1 MISLSIWILS
11 AILLTCRAQEYYVT
25 TNSSACPSHATNCRT
40 LDDYASYGSAFW
52 FGKKNVSLIFLE
64 GNHTTN
70 KLFHVVGIN
79 FLTVTSSGD
88 TDSLLIFDMSIFWVE
103 ASNSLVMENLNFDNC
118 ILHSH
123 YQSSSTNITGVML
136 IRELNLRNSDVFIHS
151 AIRGHPLLVELKE
164 LRTDNQFYVD
174 SYMHTV
180 LTISSCVFQQP
191 LTLRTGYEGSIIANV
206 IDCTFRGIN
215 HQPAL
220 QFSPLTTVAEDIV
233 DSLTI
238 ENVSFIG
245 NGFTGLEINIPMDV
259 IINGSQFIN
268 NSGLLGI
275 DLFFPT
281 VLTISNC
288 IFQQP
293 VRVTQFYEGSITDST
308 FRRINHHPALLFPPL
323 TTVADNFEGLLT
335 LKNVSFI
342 DNGATGLE
350 IQQPMDVIINGSQF
364 INNSGLLGIDLF
376 FPTVLTIS
384 NCIFQQPVRVTQFY
398 EGSITDSTFRR
409 INHHPALLFPPLATV
424 ADNFEGLLTLK
435 NVSFVDNGA
444 TGLEIQQPMDVIIN
458 GSQFINN
465 SGLLGG
471 AIDASDSRL
480 FFIGDNLFH
489 NNSGSNGGALHLL
502 NSTIWLEEDSNIT
515 FKDNR
520 ASEIGGAI
528 SSEPGCAQGNCF
540 YSLTFDIDEHSTS
553 IPVSIVF
560 ENNTAVSGSDIYGAG
575 LQNDCK
581 VTPNGTDSCYIQN
594 SIFTFLNRTASSVS
608 TSPKRV
614 CLCDEND
621 VPQCANIDYI
631 FYNVSAAAGEKFTLS
646 AVLVG
651 EDFFS
656 VVGGVYASSVKQ
668 APDFTFGSSRNLQLS
683 EATENCTLLEY
694 SVEPNRRDIQ
704 TVSFILSRDRVAAS
718 IHQEAL
724 TKSSPDS
731 VKTELENSI
740 WLYDNSSCIN
750 DTLLNAAI
758 VINVTILPCPRGFNI
773 SEDNVCTCDPQL
785 TNFVGD
791 CITENN
797 SGLLYRN
804 GDTWIGPN
812 DSENNSDSI
821 LVHSFCPFDYC
832 YSSSVGVDLNNPD
845 SQCALNHSGVLCG
858 GCLPGLSLAIGS
870 SRCMNC
876 TNENG
881 RIALLVAFLV
891 AGVVLVLFI
900 KVLDLTVAHGTIN
913 GLIFYANVVWIHQGI
928 FFPNFSGLND
938 EHNTTLE
945 IKMFL
950 QLFDVMKGFIA
961 WLNLDLGIETCFFD
975 GLDAYWK
982 TWLQFAF
989 PLYLWFLAGLIV
1001 LLCHCSIRATR
1012 MFGNNAVGVLCTV
1025 ILLSYMKLLR
1035 TIVLALSPAVLQKFF
1050 PDGTKCVWLID
1061 GNVDYLGLEHSFLF
1075 GVALLI
1081 LLFLWLPYT
1090 FALLFVRC
1098 LQRFPC
1104 TTCFMPNLKP
1114 FIDFYTGPLKG
1125 KHHYWVGLTLL
1136 GRVILAI
1143 TAIVSQTVS
1152 PSLSISFLC
1161 IMSAILCALVVNV
1174 YKRTLIA
1181 FLELL
1186 FLFNVISLG
1195 IAFLSFE
1202 EIESRAISSCVSSF
1216 VCLLLFIVILC
1227 YHVYLTLRKCFHP
1240 NHKNGY
1246 RDIGAADLG
1255 YDERDD
1261 QIRVAT
1267 TSTIVGLREEL
1278 LSSTEV

>member
-1 MISLSIWILS
+1 MYITI
-11 AILLTCRAQEYYVT
+11 
-25 TNSSACPSHATNCRT
+25 
-40 LDDYASYGSAFW
+40 
-52 FGKKNVSLIFLE
+52 
-64 GNHTTN
+64 
-70 KLFHVVGIN
+70 
-79 FLTVTSSGD
+79 
-88 TDSLLIFDMSIFWVE
+88 VE
-103 ASNSLVMENLNFDNC
+103 R
-118 ILHSH
+118 
-123 YQSSSTNITGVML
+123 
-136 IRELNLRNSDVFIHS
+136 RE
-151 AIRGHPLLVELKE
+151 HPVLVELKE
-164 LRTDNQFYVD
+164 LRTDNNRKLFYIYVY
-174 SYMHTV
+174 SYTV
-180 LTISSCVFQQP
+180 LTISSCIFQQP
-191 LTLRTGYEGSIIANV
+191 LTLRRGYEGSIMANV
-206 IDCTFRGIN
+206 IDSTFRGIN

-220 QFSPLTTVAEDIV
+220 QFSPLTTVAEDTV

-245 NGFTGLEINIPMDV
+245 NGFTDLEVNMPMDI

-293 VRVTQFYEGSITDST
+293 VRVTQFYEGSITDSI

-323 TTVADNFEGLLT
+323 TTVADNFE
-335 LKNVSFI
+335 V
-342 DNGATGLE
+342 
-350 IQQPMDVIINGSQF
+350 
-364 INNSGLLGIDLF
+364 
-376 FPTVLTIS
+376 
-384 NCIFQQPVRVTQFY
+384 
-398 EGSITDSTFRR
+398 
-409 INHHPALLFPPLATV
+409 
-424 ADNFEGLLTLK
+424 LLTLK

-480 FFIGDNLFH
+480 FFIGDNLFY

-502 NSTIWLEEDSNIT
+502 NSTILLEEDSSIT
-515 FKDNR
+515 FKENR

-540 YSLTFDIDEHSTS
+540 YSLTFDVDEHSTS

-560 ENNTAVSGSDIYGAG
+560 ENNAAVSGSDIYGGG
-575 LQNDCK
+575 LQNNCE

-594 SIFTFLNRTASSVS
+594 SIFTFLNRTASSIY

-621 VPQCANIDYI
+621 EPQCANIDYI
-631 FYNVSAAAGEKFTLS
+631 FYNVSAAPGEKFTLR

-651 EDFFS
+651 DDFFS

-683 EATENCTLLEY
+683 EATEICTLLEY
-694 SVEPNRRDIQ
+694 SVEPNRRDIH
-704 TVSFILSRDRVAAS
+704 TVSFILSIDRVEAS
-718 IHQEAL
+718 KHQEAL
-724 TKSSPDS
+724 TSPDS
-731 VKTELENSI
+731 VQTELENSI

-845 SQCALNHSGVLCG
+845 SQCALDHSGVLCG

-870 SRCMNC
+870 SRCMDC

-913 GLIFYANVVWIHQGI
+913 GLIFYANVVWINQGI

-938 EHNTTLE
+938 KHNTTLE

-950 QLFDVMKGFIA
+950 QLFDVLKGFIA

-1012 MFGNNAVGVLCTV
+1012 MLGNNAVGVLCTV

-1035 TIVLALSPAVLQKFF
+1035 TIVLALSPAVLQQFF
-1050 PDGTKCVWLID
+1050 PGGTKWVWLID

-1104 TTCFMPNLKP
+1104 ATCFMPNLKP

-1136 GRVILAI
+1136 GRVVLAI

-1152 PSLSISFLC
+1152 PSLSISVLC
-1161 IMSAILCALVVNV
+1161 IMSAIFCALVVNV
-1174 YKRTLIA
+1174 YKKISIA

-1195 IAFLSFE
+1195 IAFLSSE